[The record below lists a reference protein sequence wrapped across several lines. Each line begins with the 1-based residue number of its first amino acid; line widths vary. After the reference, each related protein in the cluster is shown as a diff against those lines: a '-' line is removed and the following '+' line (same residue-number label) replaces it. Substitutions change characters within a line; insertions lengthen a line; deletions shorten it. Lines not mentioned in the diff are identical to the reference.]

1 MHTLIYTAITDN
13 IQVDVFPSYEESQ
26 SDIMNQKHIFTYNI
40 SISNHGDQDIQVVAR
55 HWDIYDEN
63 GSHLVV
69 DGEGVVGE
77 KPVIEPGAT
86 YTYNSYCLLKGYKG
100 SMKGHYII
108 ELDNGESRKIQ
119 IPKFDLISH
128 LLN

>member
-13 IQVDVFPSYEESQ
+13 IQVDVYPVFEEEQ
-26 SDIMNQKHIFTYNI
+26 SDLINRKHIFTYTI
-40 SISNHGDQDIQVVAR
+40 SISNHSEDTIQLLSR
-55 HWDIYDEN
+55 HWDITDETSN
-63 GSHLVV
+63 HVEV

-77 KPVIEPGAT
+77 KPYIEPGAT
-86 YTYNSYCLLKGYKG
+86 YTYNSFCLLKGFRGAMWGY
-100 SMKGHYII
+100 YIV
-108 ELDNGESRKIQ
+108 ETKNGESRKIQ

>member
-13 IQVDVFPSYEESQ
+13 IQVDVFPSYEENQ
-26 SDIMNQKHIFTYNI
+26 SNIIEQKHIFTYNI
-40 SISNHGDQDIQVVAR
+40 SISNHGTEDIRVVAR
-55 HWDIYDEN
+55 HWEIQDED
-63 GSHLVV
+63 GSNLVV

-77 KPVIEPGAT
+77 QPIIEPGAT
-86 YTYNSYCLLKGYKG
+86 YTYNSFCLLKGYRG

-108 ELDNGESRKIQ
+108 DLESGESRKIQ